1 MRLAS
6 SISTFIGSST
16 GPEAGV
22 VCVKQGASHDG
33 IVMKIAVSGK
43 GGSGKTTTTAM
54 VAAELARRGIR
65 VTVID
70 ADPNPTLGAALGFPP
85 SPATSLLD
93 MGDEIEERIGG
104 AGGFIR
110 LNPRVDDLVSRVAVA
125 HDGIS
130 LIVAGG
136 ITHGGAGCACPQSV
150 LLRRVLEHVVMELD
164 EAVIVDLE
172 AGLEHL
178 GRRSAHEVD
187 AMLVVVDPSR
197 ASIETA
203 RRIRR
208 LAGEIGVDRVLAVGN
223 RVRGPVDVEYIADQ
237 LDGLELVGTI
247 PYSDGV
253 IEAER
258 AGRPVTKVEGALPE
272 AVSRLTDTL
281 VAMTKVQVRP

>member
-1 MRLAS
+1 M
-6 SISTFIGSST
+6 
-16 GPEAGV
+16 
-22 VCVKQGASHDG
+22 VKF
-33 IVMKIAVSGK
+33 AVSGK
-43 GGSGKTTTTAM
+43 GGSGKTTITAL
-54 VAAELARRGIR
+54 VAAELVRRGIR

-70 ADPNPTLGAALGFPP
+70 ADSNPTLGAALGFPP
-85 SPATSLLD
+85 SPTPSLLE
-93 MGDEIEERIGG
+93 MSDEIEERVGG

-125 HDGIS
+125 HDGIQM
-130 LIVAGG
+130 IVAGG
-136 ITHGGAGCACPQSV
+136 ITHGGAGCACPQAV
-150 LLRRVLEHVVMELD
+150 LLRRLLEHVVVELD

-208 LAGEIGVDRVLAVGN
+208 LAGEIGVSRVLAVGN
-223 RVRGPVDVEYIADQ
+223 RVRGPADIAYLADQ
-237 LDGLELVGTI
+237 LDGLESIGAI
-247 PYSDGV
+247 PFSDEV

-258 AGRPVTKVEGALPE
+258 AGRPVVNLTD
-272 AVSRLTDTL
+272 AVSAAVARLTDAL
-281 VAMTKVQVRP
+281 VAATTVQVRS